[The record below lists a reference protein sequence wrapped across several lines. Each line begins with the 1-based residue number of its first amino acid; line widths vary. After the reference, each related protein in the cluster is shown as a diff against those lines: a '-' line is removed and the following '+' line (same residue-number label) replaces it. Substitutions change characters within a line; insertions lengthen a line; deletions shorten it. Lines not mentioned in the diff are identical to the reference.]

1 MLNLKVYIRF
11 LWKNKILT
19 LINIGGLSIGIASC
33 LFITLF
39 VTDELSYD
47 LHVKKIDRIYRI
59 VTKIVSEG
67 QVDRIAITT
76 SALADHI
83 EQNYPEVEKV
93 VRFRIA
99 GNDVTV
105 KRGDALYKEKR
116 IIKAD
121 DDVFDVFFLRDHQ
134 G

>member
-1 MLNLKVYIRF
+1 MLSLNVYVRF
-11 LWKNKILT
+11 LWKNKALT

-33 LFITLF
+33 LFINLF
-39 VTDELSYD
+39 VTDELSFD
-47 LHVKKIDRIYRI
+47 LHEKNLNKIYRV

-67 QVDRIAITT
+67 SVDRIAITA

-93 VRFRIA
+93 VRFNVS

-105 KRGDALYKEKR
+105 
-116 IIKAD
+116 
-121 DDVFDVFFLRDHQ
+121 
-134 G
+134 